1 LVSHTLAYA
10 TTQLNLIHEVGNVE
24 TIDYRVKGTYVL
36 GRVPKA
42 VANRLK
48 QYNVNSEPKLPVA
61 TVTDEIDWA
70 ALGRGRH
77 SATDNIE
84 T

>member
-1 LVSHTLAYA
+1 M
-10 TTQLNLIHEVGNVE
+10 GNVE
-24 TIDYRVKGTYVL
+24 TIDYRVEGTYVL
-36 GRVPKA
+36 GRVPKS

-48 QYNVNSEPKLPVA
+48 QYNVSSEPELAITTIKDE
-61 TVTDEIDWA
+61 TDWV

>member
-1 LVSHTLAYA
+1 MVSHTLAYA

-24 TIDYRVKGTYVL
+24 TIDYRVEGTYVL
-36 GRVPKA
+36 GRVPKS

-48 QYNVNSEPKLPVA
+48 HYNVSSEPELPM
-61 TVTDEIDWA
+61 TPVTDETDWA
-70 ALGRGRH
+70 AVGRGRH